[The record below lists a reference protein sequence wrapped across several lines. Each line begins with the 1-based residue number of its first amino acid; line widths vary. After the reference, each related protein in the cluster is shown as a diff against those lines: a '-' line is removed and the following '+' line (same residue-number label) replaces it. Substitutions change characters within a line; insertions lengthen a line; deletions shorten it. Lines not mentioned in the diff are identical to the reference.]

1 MFLLKGQ
8 KKRRGGGARLLSI
21 KILCY
26 FVKRK
31 NKGGRGLVCFPVLEL
46 LRVKCVILLKGQNKK
61 GGEGRLCFPL
71 QILCSF
77 VKREEKKGERGA
89 GLLSSSDIVLSCQK
103 GEKKGGGGGAGLL
116 SCSDIVL
123 KGGGVITSATF

>member
-1 MFLLKGQ
+1 M
-8 KKRRGGGARLLSI
+8 LSI

-31 NKGGRGLVCFPVLEL
+31 NKGGRGEGGLVCFPVLEL

-89 GLLSSSDIVLSCQK
+89 GLLSSSDIMLSCQK

-123 KGGGVITSATF
+123 KGGGVITFATF